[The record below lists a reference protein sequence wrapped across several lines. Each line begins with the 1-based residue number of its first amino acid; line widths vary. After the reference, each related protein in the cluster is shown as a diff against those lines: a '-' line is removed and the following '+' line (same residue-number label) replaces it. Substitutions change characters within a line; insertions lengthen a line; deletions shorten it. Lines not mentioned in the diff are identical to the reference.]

1 MSALAQEIHR
11 WTRDGYEKLVENGTF
26 GPENRVELVEGIIYD
41 MAPQNSR
48 HAAVIGRLNK
58 ILAALYAEDC
68 SVRVQTPLALGDDS
82 LPEPDFA
89 VVSGDDFDYLDAHP
103 TTALLVIEVADSS
116 VYRDRELKASL
127 YARSGIQ
134 EYWIVNL
141 GEKTLEVFREPSQAG
156 FRSRAVLRP
165 SDSISPLSR
174 PNASLAVRRFL
185 P

>member
-11 WTRDGYEKLVENGTF
+11 WTRDEYEKLVENGAF

-41 MAPQNSR
+41 MTPQNSR

-58 ILAALYAEDC
+58 VLTALYAEDC
-68 SVRVQTPLALGDDS
+68 SVRVQTPLALRDDS

-89 VVSGDDFDYLDAHP
+89 VVPGDDFDYLDAHP

-116 VYRDRELKASL
+116 VYRDRELKAGL

-134 EYWIVNL
+134 EYWIVHL
-141 GEKTLEVFREPSQAG
+141 GEKTLEVFREPSQDG
-156 FRSRAVLRP
+156 YRSRAVLRA
-165 SDSISPLSR
+165 SDSVSPLSR
-174 PNASLAVRRFL
+174 PQVSLAVRRFL

>member
-1 MSALAQEIHR
+1 MSALDQEIHR
-11 WTRDGYEKLVENGTF
+11 WTREEYDRIIESGVL
-26 GPENRVELVEGIIYD
+26 GPERRVELVEGIIYD
-41 MAPQNSR
+41 MTPQNSR

-58 ILAALYAEDC
+58 VLAALYAEDC

-89 VVSGDDFDYLDAHP
+89 VVPGDDFDYLDAHP
-103 TTALLVIEVADSS
+103 TTAQLVIEVADSS
-116 VYRDRELKASL
+116 VYRGRELKASL

-141 GEKTLEVFREPSQAG
+141 GEKTLEVFREPSQDG
-156 FRSRAVLRP
+156 YLSKAVLRP
-165 SDSISPLSR
+165 SDSLSPLSR
-174 PNASLAVRRFL
+174 PQVSLAVRRFL